1 MGTLVVLI
9 RSRFSWL
16 SFGGGAPMIAAV
28 VDAKFLKHLTVSKG
42 VHKSSR
48 TRVVGFDRKSVG
60 AVSSVMALET
70 TAACV
75 VPR

>member
-1 MGTLVVLI
+1 
-9 RSRFSWL
+9 
-16 SFGGGAPMIAAV
+16 MIAAV